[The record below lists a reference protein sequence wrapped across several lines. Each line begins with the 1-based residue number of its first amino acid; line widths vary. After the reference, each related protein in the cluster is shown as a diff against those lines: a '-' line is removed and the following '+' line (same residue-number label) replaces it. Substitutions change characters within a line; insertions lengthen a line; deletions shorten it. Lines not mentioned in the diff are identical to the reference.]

1 MQEICLRKGS
11 IIELGVEGAYMLAVN
26 AASRIVL
33 LHCVLPSFDGKD
45 QVFRTFKVQN
55 LP

>member
-1 MQEICLRKGS
+1 
-11 IIELGVEGAYMLAVN
+11 MLAMNV
-26 AASRIVL
+26 ASRIVL

-45 QVFRTFKVQN
+45 QVFRTFKEQN